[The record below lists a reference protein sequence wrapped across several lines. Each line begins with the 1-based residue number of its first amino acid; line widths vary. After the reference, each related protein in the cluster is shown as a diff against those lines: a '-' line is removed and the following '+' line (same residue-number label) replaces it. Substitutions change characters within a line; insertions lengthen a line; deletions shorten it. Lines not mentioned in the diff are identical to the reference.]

1 MSLLKYFAVVD
12 LEAVEVMVE
21 AAEDQCAVSHL
32 TEVEVALE
40 ATVEILTP
48 IIHHL
53 PLTCANAWMDM

>member
-1 MSLLKYFAVVD
+1 MVD